1 MQWLPVI
8 FRVRVHVTKPINVII
23 VVPLIGW
30 DLPPFLTVDIVT
42 LYPCEIL
49 NLQQITEI
57 KGTCMYISFGLLSDS
72 IIMIDGNQFTP
83 YKNVVL

>member
-49 NLQQITEI
+49 NLQQILVTDI
-57 KGTCMYISFGLLSDS
+57 KGTCI
-72 IIMIDGNQFTP
+72 
-83 YKNVVL
+83 